1 MYALGIPLFSN
12 FPDFP
17 AFGAMALFFFG
28 VIYMGM
34 NFLLDLNMVS
44 RERETERMELIKVK

>member
-1 MYALGIPLFSN
+1 VYALGIALFSN

-17 AFGAMALFFFG
+17 AFGAMALLFFG

-34 NFLLDLNMVS
+34 NFLWDLNMVPG
-44 RERETERMELIKVK
+44 ERETEGMELIKVK